1 MEHSIMALIIQIVRS
16 LAMQTTDLDR
26 SESAVSRYSL
36 VGVDEDADTPLD
48 GWLQLVTEL
57 DALVLDWWSDADT
70 AVIRMAAEW

>member
-1 MEHSIMALIIQIVRS
+1 MALIIQIVRS